1 MYKLLIADDESIIRK
16 GIKKL
21 VNYENL
27 NITDVLEAEDGKE
40 AIELANTQNP
50 DIILMDINMPEID
63 GLTAA
68 KLIKENNSNVYIVII
83 TGYDYFEYTQTAIR
97 AKVDDYI
104 LKPVSKKDIEYILK
118 NAIDKID
125 YLRKEKSI
133 KNITQNETIE
143 IDEENN
149 LIKEYLEKNMFS
161 IDLSLSK
168 MAEDIGYN
176 SNYLSV
182 LVKQIY
188 GLTFQDYI
196 NKKRMEK
203 AKILL
208 LSTDMKNYE
217 IAENIG
223 IEDVNYF
230 VTKFKKYYNITPKQF
245 KQGLKDE
252 KNSKKI

>member
-1 MYKLLIADDESIIRK
+1 MKS
-16 GIKKL
+16 
-21 VNYENL
+21 
-27 NITDVLEAEDGKE
+27 
-40 AIELANTQNP
+40 
-50 DIILMDINMPEID
+50 
-63 GLTAA
+63 
-68 KLIKENNSNVYIVII
+68 
-83 TGYDYFEYTQTAIR
+83 
-97 AKVDDYI
+97 
-104 LKPVSKKDIEYILK
+104 
-118 NAIDKID
+118 AIDKID
-125 YLRKEKSI
+125 YFRRKKSI

-245 KQGLKDE
+245 KQGLRDE
-252 KNSKKI
+252 